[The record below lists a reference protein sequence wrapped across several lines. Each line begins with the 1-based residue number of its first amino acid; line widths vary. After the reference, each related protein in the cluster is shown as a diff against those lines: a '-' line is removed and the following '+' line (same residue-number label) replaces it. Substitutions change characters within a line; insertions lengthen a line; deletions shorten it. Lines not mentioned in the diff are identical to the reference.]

1 MKYSKLI
8 KLAALLLAVS
18 FFAACGTTPVAEEEA
33 ETTETAVADTPRVDT
48 FYFEYDKS
56 DIDPNDFVDLDAHA
70 EAIQAL
76 VADDP
81 DLRVTIEG
89 HCDER
94 GTEAYNVALGNRRA
108 EAVSRYL
115 RVRGVSA
122 GNLVTVSYGELE
134 PADPASNEEAWAK
147 NRRSVVLSY

>member
-1 MKYSKLI
+1 MKYFKLI
-8 KLAALLLAVS
+8 KLVTLLLAIS
-18 FFAACGTTPVAEEEA
+18 FFAACGTTPVAEEA
-33 ETTETAVADTPRVDT
+33 ETETAAVETPRVDT

-56 DIDPNDFVDLDAHA
+56 DINPSDFADLDAHA
-70 EAIQAL
+70 DAIQAL
-76 VADDP
+76 VEEDSS
-81 DLRVTIEG
+81 LRVNIEG

-94 GTEAYNVALGNRRA
+94 GSEAYNVALGNRRA

-122 GNLVTVSYGELE
+122 SNLVTISYGELR
-134 PADPASNEEAWAK
+134 PADSASNEEAWAK